1 MSQFN
6 LEQARTNMIEQQ
18 IRPWDVLDQRV
29 LNTLA
34 SVPREEFVPEEHRNL
49 AFADMSIPLG
59 HGQTMMPP
67 RVEARLLQALEIQPF
82 ETVLEIGTGS
92 GYLTAVLAKL
102 AKQVYS
108 VEIQAEFVEAA
119 QQRLLDHGITNATIK
134 AGDGSDGWPE
144 QGPYDVIVLTGSAAE
159 VPEAVKQN
167 LRRGG
172 RLFAVVGEPPV
183 MEARLL
189 MQREDGQWS
198 NEALFETELPRLEN
212 FEVAEQ
218 FIF

>member
-6 LEQARTNMIEQQ
+6 LEQARENMIEQQ

-29 LNTLA
+29 LDTIRD
-34 SVPREEFVPEEHRNL
+34 VPRDEFVPENWRNQ
-49 AFADMSIPLG
+49 AFADMSIPLTQ
-59 HGQTMMPP
+59 GQTMMTP

-82 ETVLEIGTGS
+82 ESVLEVGTGS

-108 VEIQAEFVEAA
+108 VEIQAELVEPA
-119 QQRLLDHGITNATIK
+119 QQRLRDHGITNATIK
-134 AGDGSDGWPE
+134 AGDGSDGWPD
-144 QGPYDVIVLTGSAAE
+144 QGPYDVIVLTGSAAA
-159 VPEAVKQN
+159 VPEAIKQN
-167 LRRGG
+167 LRSGG
-172 RLFAVVGEPPV
+172 RLFAVIGEAPV

-189 MQREDGQWS
+189 MRREDGQWS
-198 NEALFETELPRLEN
+198 NEVLFETELPRLKN

-218 FIF
+218 FQF

>member
-6 LEQARTNMIEQQ
+6 LEQARENMIEQQ
-18 IRPWDVLDQRV
+18 IRPWEVLDPRV
-29 LNTLA
+29 LDTIRD
-34 SVPREEFVPEEHRNL
+34 VPRDEFVPENWRNL
-49 AFADMSIPLG
+49 AFADMSIPLPQ
-59 HGQTMMPP
+59 GQTMMPP

-82 ETVLEIGTGS
+82 ESVLEVGTGS

-108 VEIQAEFVEAA
+108 VEIQAELVGPA
-119 QQRLLDHGITNATIK
+119 QQRLRDHGITNATIK

-144 QGPYDVIVLTGSAAE
+144 QGPYDVIVLTGSAAA
-159 VPEAVKQN
+159 VPEAIKQN
-167 LRRGG
+167 LRSGG
-172 RLFAVVGEPPV
+172 RLFAVIGDAPV

-189 MQREDGQWS
+189 MRREDGQWS
-198 NEALFETELPRLEN
+198 NETLFETELPGLKN

-218 FIF
+218 FQF